1 MNTPI
6 LSKSLMVLLL
16 FGFMLSCRQKPA
28 DLSVVRSSKYKKSLK
43 EAYSKVG
50 FFYHANLIPGMAVAV
65 SIDNQLVLADGFG
78 YSNFELKAKAS
89 PSHKFRIGQVSE
101 LMTAL
106 TTAKLYEEGKIQ
118 LDKPVSEYLPDTLKL
133 PLEYTIR
140 QLGAHSSGIRPEN
153 VPAGKGNVHSLE
165 TIIPAFIED
174 SLEYEPGSLSSH
186 TELGFDLIG
195 FLIEKI
201 TSEPYAKVVKK
212 TVLDTLN
219 LGSTIPDSP
228 FRITENRSSNYDYDF
243 VAQPMVSAQIDL
255 RGKEASAGYLS
266 SVIDLVKIGNTL
278 LYPGFL
284 KQETI
289 DWLTSPHK
297 MKNGQSSPYSF
308 GMIVST
314 DRRNRTFYGIRGSV
328 QGGSA
333 TLLIYP
339 EDKLVVA
346 IASNISTNST
356 ELPVFDIAEI
366 FMNQLHPELV
376 EEENKEGAVEENP
389 VEAPDPQ

>member
-16 FGFMLSCRQKPA
+16 FGSLLSCRQKPA
-28 DLSVVRSSKYKKSLK
+28 DPSVVRSGKYKKSLK

-78 YSNFELKAKAS
+78 FSNFELKAKAS

-101 LMTAL
+101 LITAL
-106 TTAKLYEEGKIQ
+106 TTAKLYEEGKLE
-118 LDKPVSEYLPDTLKL
+118 LDKPVTEFLPDTLK
-133 PLEYTIR
+133 PPVEYTIR
-140 QLGAHSSGIRPEN
+140 QLGAHTSGIRVEN
-153 VPAGKGNVHSLE
+153 IPAGRGNANSLE
-165 TIIPAFIED
+165 TIVPAFIKD
-174 SLEYEPGSLSSH
+174 GLEYEPGAFSSH

-195 FLIEKI
+195 FLIEK
-201 TSEPYAKVVKK
+201 TASEPYAKVAKK
-212 TVLDTLN
+212 TVLDTLK
-219 LGSTIPDSP
+219 LTSTMPDSP
-228 FRITENRSSNYDYDF
+228 FRMIEGRSSNYDYDF
-243 VAQPMVSAQIDL
+243 VAQPMVSPQIDL

-289 DWLTSPHK
+289 DLLTSPYK
-297 MKNGQSSPYSF
+297 LKNGQSSPYSF
-308 GMIVST
+308 GLIVST
-314 DRRNRTFYGIRGSV
+314 DRLNRTFYGIRGSV

-356 ELPVFDIAEI
+356 ELPVFDVAEI
-366 FMNQLHPELV
+366 FLNHLHPELA
-376 EEENKEGAVEENP
+376 EAENKEGAGEENP
-389 VEAPDPQ
+389 IEAPEPQ